1 LGGGGPS
8 ARSKERGRTFPR
20 PAVLLRVREVAMMT
34 RDAYKVPSWAIAILF
49 WRKVL
54 AVESK
59 GIPAIRSPRVTAA

>member
-1 LGGGGPS
+1 
-8 ARSKERGRTFPR
+8 
-20 PAVLLRVREVAMMT
+20 MMT